1 MKTMLTW
8 LLVCSFMLTG
18 ALAQV
23 APDFS
28 ILLDS
33 EDEVSAEETE
43 EMSNGDMKNFKVVTR
58 DDITSLEVGDI
69 YKNNTSYFKV
79 TKAKASGNDGGS
91 FVAQRI
97 GGKQDPM
104 RYYNRVSGLG
114 PTSIAARETLL
125 GRFASGGPLMYPIAL
140 LLLGVI
146 VIAINSGMLYRRE
159 TQCPSAFVSGAEAAI
174 DGGDTGKLS
183 TLAGSTGG
191 LLAAVCRKM
200 VVKFDESTEDDIR
213 IRCESEAKR
222 QVGFLRM
229 PLRGLSF
236 IAAVAPLIG
245 LLGTVVGM
253 IACFDSLAAEAASA
267 SKAQAMAGGIKV
279 ALLTTAFG
287 LCVAVPSLFVYFV
300 YNMKLNIIIADCEG
314 YATEFVHNLA
324 KIKRQS
330 T

>member
-1 MKTMLTW
+1 
-8 LLVCSFMLTG
+8 
-18 ALAQV
+18 V
-23 APDFS
+23 APDFD
-28 ILLDS
+28 ILLDA
-33 EDEVSAEETE
+33 EDEVSQEETE
-43 EMSNGDMKNFKVVTR
+43 EMSGGDLKNFKVVTR
-58 DDITSLEVGDI
+58 DDISSLEVGDI

-79 TKAKASGNDGGS
+79 TKAKASGGEGGS
-91 FVAQRI
+91 FVVQRM

-114 PTSIAARETLL
+114 PVSIAARETLL
-125 GRFASGGPLMYPIAL
+125 GRFVTGGPLMYPIAI

-146 VIAINSGMLYRRE
+146 VIAINSGMVYRRE
-159 TQCPSAFVSGAEAAI
+159 TQYPASFVTEAEAAI
-174 DGGDTGKLS
+174 DAGDTAKLG
-183 TLAGSTGG
+183 TIAEAQAG
-191 LLAAVCRKM
+191 LLSAVCRKM
-200 VVKFDESTEDDIR
+200 VVKFEDSTEEDIR

-229 PLRGLSF
+229 PLRGLQF
-236 IAAVAPLIG
+236 IAAVAPLLG

-300 YNMKLNIIIADCEG
+300 YNLKLNTIIADCEV
-314 YATEFVHNLA
+314 YSTEFSHNLA

-330 T
+330 A